1 MARKLAQTHGLGE
14 DDVIVERSVLE
25 EFQGLLYCLQ
35 AALEDIDKDLE
46 ASSRPAD
53 VAEALAWLRE
63 NAEPLAATRL
73 EPKMA
78 AIT

>member
-1 MARKLAQTHGLGE
+1 MARKLAQAHGLGE
-14 DDVIVERSVLE
+14 DDVIVERTVLE

-35 AALEDIDKDLE
+35 AALEDVDRDLA

-53 VAEALAWLRE
+53 VAEALDWLRE
-63 NAEPLAATRL
+63 NAEPLARTRL

>member
-1 MARKLAQTHGLGE
+1 MAREVAQAHGLGE
-14 DDVIVERSVLE
+14 DDVIVERTVLE

-35 AALEDIDKDLE
+35 AALEDVDRDLA

-63 NAEPLAATRL
+63 NAEPLARTRL

>member
-1 MARKLAQTHGLGE
+1 MARKLAQAHGLGE
-14 DDVIVERSVLE
+14 DDVIVERTVLE

-35 AALEDIDKDLE
+35 AALEDVDRDLA

-63 NAEPLAATRL
+63 NAEPLARTRL

>member
-1 MARKLAQTHGLGE
+1 MARKLAESHGLAV
-14 DDVIVERSVLE
+14 DDVIVDRVVLE

-35 AALEDIDKDLE
+35 AALEDVERDLA
-46 ASSRPAD
+46 ASNRPKD

-63 NAEPLAATRL
+63 NAEPLARARL
-73 EPKMA
+73 EPRMA

>member
-35 AALEDIDKDLE
+35 AALEDIDRDLE
-46 ASSRPAD
+46 ASDRPAD